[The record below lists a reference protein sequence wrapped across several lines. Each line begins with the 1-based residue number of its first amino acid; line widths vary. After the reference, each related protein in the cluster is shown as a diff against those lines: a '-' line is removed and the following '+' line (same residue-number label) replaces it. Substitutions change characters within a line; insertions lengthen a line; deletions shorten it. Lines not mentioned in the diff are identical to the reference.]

1 MNKFHQVSI
10 NYYIYVIINKVMQ
23 YDWFQVN
30 FLGCFLNLNL
40 AVKKEM
46 NRRQYSLSE
55 PSVTPRVLH
64 HWYQTGIISDRRID
78 GKGWSKFSFTELVW
92 IKLIIRLRE
101 FGLSL
106 DKIKIAKEDLSKY
119 AAEDVGSMFPLLD
132 FYLLYARSYK
142 HSVNLRIFE
151 DGHLL
156 LGREGELQNAQP
168 HQPNGKDFLTLSLNQ
183 VVKEVIRKVSATHLL
198 DPREEVQA
206 QLQAAF
212 SSDAFQTKTISFEGH
227 DQVINKAFLNG

>member
-1 MNKFHQVSI
+1 ME
-10 NYYIYVIINKVMQ
+10 
-23 YDWFQVN
+23 YDWFKVN
-30 FLGCFLNLNL
+30 FLGCFLNLDL
-40 AVKKEM
+40 AVKKELT
-46 NRRQYSLSE
+46 RRQYSLSE

-64 HWYQTGIISDRRID
+64 HWYQTGIISDRRTD

-101 FGLSL
+101 FGLGL
-106 DKIKIAKEDLSKY
+106 DKIKIAKGDVSKY
-119 AAEDVGSMFPLLD
+119 AAEDAGSMFPLLD

-156 LGREGELQNAQP
+156 LGREAELQNAQP
-168 HQPNGKDFLTLSLNQ
+168 HQFNGKNFLTLSLNQ

-198 DPREEVQA
+198 DPRAEVQQ
-206 QLQAAF
+206 QLQRALA
-212 SSDAFQTKTISFEGH
+212 SNTIQIKRIVFEGH
-227 DQVINKAFLNG
+227 DRVINKAFLNG

>member
-1 MNKFHQVSI
+1 ME
-10 NYYIYVIINKVMQ
+10 

-40 AVKKEM
+40 EFKTKL
-46 NRRQYSLSE
+46 NHKQYSLSE

-64 HWYQTGIISDRRID
+64 HWYQTGVITDRRAK

-106 DKIKIAKEDLSKY
+106 DKIKIAKGDVSKY
-119 AAEDVGSMFPLLD
+119 AAEDAGSMFPLLD

-156 LGREGELQNAQP
+156 LGREAELQNAQLY
-168 HQPNGKDFLTLSLNQ
+168 QFNGKDFLTLSLNQ

-212 SSDAFQTKTISFEGH
+212 SSDALQTKTISFEGRT
-227 DQVINKAFLNG
+227 QKVNPTFLMD

>member
-1 MNKFHQVSI
+1 
-10 NYYIYVIINKVMQ
+10 MQ

-30 FLGCFLNLNL
+30 FLGCFLNLDL
-40 AVKKEM
+40 TVKKEL
-46 NRRQYSLSE
+46 NQRQYSISE

-64 HWYQTGIISDRRID
+64 HWYQTGIISDRRTD

-106 DKIKIAKEDLSKY
+106 DKIKIAKGDVSKY
-119 AAEDVGSMFPLLD
+119 AAEDAGSMFPLLD

-156 LGREGELQNAQP
+156 LGREAELQNAQP
-168 HQPNGKDFLTLSLNQ
+168 HQFNGKNFLTLSLNQ

-198 DPREEVQA
+198 DPRAEVQQ
-206 QLQAAF
+206 QLQRALA
-212 SSDAFQTKTISFEGH
+212 SNTIQIKRIVFEGH
-227 DQVINKAFLNG
+227 DRVINKAFLNG

>member
-1 MNKFHQVSI
+1 ME
-10 NYYIYVIINKVMQ
+10 

-30 FLGCFLNLNL
+30 FLGCFLNLDM
-40 AVKKEM
+40 AVKKGL
-46 NRRQYSLSE
+46 NQRQYSLSE

-64 HWYQTGIISDRRID
+64 HWYQTGIISDRRSD
-78 GKGWSKFSFTELVW
+78 GKGWSKFSFTEVVW

-106 DKIKIAKEDLSKY
+106 YKIKIAKEDVSKY

-142 HSVNLRIFE
+142 HSVSLKIFE

-156 LGREGELQNAQP
+156 LGREAELQNAQLY
-168 HQPNGKDFLTLSLNQ
+168 QFNGKDFLTLSLNQ

-212 SSDAFQTKTISFEGH
+212 SSDALQTKTISFEGRTQKVNSTLLM
-227 DQVINKAFLNG
+227 D

>member
-1 MNKFHQVSI
+1 
-10 NYYIYVIINKVMQ
+10 MQ

-30 FLGCFLNLNL
+30 FLGCFLNLDIP
-40 AVKKEM
+40 VKKEL
-46 NRRQYSLSE
+46 NQRQYSLSE

-64 HWYQTGIISDRRID
+64 HWYQTGIISDRRSD

-106 DKIKIAKEDLSKY
+106 YKIKIAKEDVSKY

-142 HSVNLRIFE
+142 HSVSLKIFE

-156 LGREGELQNAQP
+156 LGREAELQNAQLY
-168 HQPNGKDFLTLSLNQ
+168 QFNGKDFLTLSLNQ

-206 QLQAAF
+206 QLQAIF
-212 SSDAFQTKTISFEGH
+212 SSDALQTKTISFEGRT
-227 DQVINKAFLNG
+227 QKVNPTFLMD

>member
-1 MNKFHQVSI
+1 MG
-10 NYYIYVIINKVMQ
+10 
-23 YDWFQVN
+23 YDWFQVV
-30 FLGCFLNLNL
+30 FLGRFLNLDL
-40 AVKKEM
+40 AIKEEL
-46 NRRQYSLSE
+46 NHRQFSLYE

-64 HWYQTGIISDRRID
+64 HWYQMGIISDRRID

-119 AAEDVGSMFPLLD
+119 AVEDTYSMFPLLD

-142 HSVNLRIFE
+142 HSVELRIFE

-156 LGREGELQNAQP
+156 IGRISELQNSRP
-168 HQPNGKDFLTLSLNQ
+168 HHTNGKNFISLSLNE
-183 VVKEVIRKVSATHLL
+183 VIKELIRKVSARYLL

-206 QLQAAF
+206 QLEVTL
-212 SSDAFQTKTISFEGH
+212 SSELLQTKLISFEGRI
-227 DQVINKAFLNG
+227 QKVNPTFLTD

>member
-1 MNKFHQVSI
+1 
-10 NYYIYVIINKVMQ
+10 MQ

-30 FLGCFLNLNL
+30 FLGCFLNLDI
-40 AVKKEM
+40 AVKKEL
-46 NRRQYSLSE
+46 NQRQYSLSE

-64 HWYQTGIISDRRID
+64 HWYQTGIISDRRSD

-106 DKIKIAKEDLSKY
+106 YKIKIAKEDVSKY

-142 HSVNLRIFE
+142 HSVSLKIFE

-156 LGREGELQNAQP
+156 LGREAELQNAQLY
-168 HQPNGKDFLTLSLNQ
+168 QFNGKDFLTLSLNQ

-206 QLQAAF
+206 QLQAIF
-212 SSDAFQTKTISFEGH
+212 SSDALQTKTISIEGRT
-227 DQVINKAFLNG
+227 QKVNPTFLMD

>member
-1 MNKFHQVSI
+1 ME
-10 NYYIYVIINKVMQ
+10 
-23 YDWFQVN
+23 YDWFQVH
-30 FLGCFLNLNL
+30 FLGSFLNLDL
-40 AVKKEM
+40 TVKKGL
-46 NRRQYSLSE
+46 NQRQYSLSE
-55 PSVTPRVLH
+55 SSVTPRVLH
-64 HWYQTGIISDRRID
+64 HWYQTGIISDRRTD

-106 DKIKIAKEDLSKY
+106 DKIKIAKEDVSKY
-119 AAEDVGSMFPLLD
+119 AAEDAGSMFPLLD

-156 LGREGELQNAQP
+156 LGRELELQNAQS
-168 HQPNGKDFLTLSLNQ
+168 HQLNGKDFITLSLNQ
-183 VVKEVIRKVSATHLL
+183 VIKEVIRKVSATNLL

-206 QLQAAF
+206 QLQVAF
-212 SSDAFQTKTISFEGH
+212 SSDAVQTKTISFEGRN
-227 DQVINKAFLNG
+227 QRVNPTFLMD

>member
-1 MNKFHQVSI
+1 
-10 NYYIYVIINKVMQ
+10 MQ

-40 AVKKEM
+40 KFKTKL
-46 NRRQYSLSE
+46 NHKQYSLSE

-64 HWYQTGIISDRRID
+64 HWYQTGIISDRRTD

-101 FGLSL
+101 FGLGL
-106 DKIKIAKEDLSKY
+106 DKIKIAKGDVSKY
-119 AAEDVGSMFPLLD
+119 AAEDAGSMFPLLD

-156 LGREGELQNAQP
+156 LGREAELQNAQP
-168 HQPNGKDFLTLSLNQ
+168 HQFNGKNFLTLSLNQ

-198 DPREEVQA
+198 DPRAEVQQ
-206 QLQAAF
+206 QLQRALA
-212 SSDAFQTKTISFEGH
+212 SNTIQIKRIVFEGH
-227 DQVINKAFLNG
+227 DRVINKAFLNG

>member
-1 MNKFHQVSI
+1 
-10 NYYIYVIINKVMQ
+10 MQ

-30 FLGCFLNLNL
+30 FLGCFLNLDL
-40 AVKKEM
+40 TVKKEL
-46 NRRQYSLSE
+46 NQRQYSISE
-55 PSVTPRVLH
+55 PLVTPRVLH
-64 HWYQTGIISDRRID
+64 HWYQTGIISDRRTD
-78 GKGWSKFSFTELVW
+78 GKGWSKFSFTELIW

-106 DKIKIAKEDLSKY
+106 DKIKIAKGDVSKY
-119 AAEDVGSMFPLLD
+119 AAEDAGSMFPLLD

-156 LGREGELQNAQP
+156 LGREAELQNAQP
-168 HQPNGKDFLTLSLNQ
+168 HQPNGKNFLTLSLNQ

-198 DPREEVQA
+198 DPRAEVQQ
-206 QLQAAF
+206 QLQRALA
-212 SSDAFQTKTISFEGH
+212 SNTIQTKRIVFEGH
-227 DQVINKAFLNG
+227 DRVINKAFLNG

>member
-1 MNKFHQVSI
+1 
-10 NYYIYVIINKVMQ
+10 MQ

-30 FLGCFLNLNL
+30 FLGCFLNLDL
-40 AVKKEM
+40 AVKKKVNDM
-46 NRRQYSLSE
+46 QYSLSE
-55 PSVTPRVLH
+55 PSVTSRVLH
-64 HWYQTGIISDRRID
+64 HWYQTGIISDRRTN

-101 FGLSL
+101 FGLSH
-106 DKIKIAKEDLSKY
+106 DKIKVAKEDVSKY
-119 AAEDVGSMFPLLD
+119 AVEDAGSTFPLLD

-142 HSVNLRIFE
+142 HPVSLRVFA

-156 LGREGELQNAQP
+156 MGREAELQNAQP
-168 HQPNGKDFLTLSLNQ
+168 YQFNGKDFLALSLNQ

-212 SSDAFQTKTISFEGH
+212 SSDAFQTKTISFEGRN
-227 DQVINKAFLNG
+227 QRVNPTFLMD

>member
-1 MNKFHQVSI
+1 ME
-10 NYYIYVIINKVMQ
+10 

-30 FLGCFLNLNL
+30 FLGCFLNLDMD
-40 AVKKEM
+40 VKKGL
-46 NRRQYSLSE
+46 NQRQYSLSE

-64 HWYQTGIISDRRID
+64 HWYQTGIISDRRSD

-106 DKIKIAKEDLSKY
+106 YKIKIAKEDVSKY

-142 HSVNLRIFE
+142 HSVSLKIFE

-156 LGREGELQNAQP
+156 LGRETELQNAQFY
-168 HQPNGKDFLTLSLNQ
+168 QFNGKDFLTLSLNQ

-206 QLQAAF
+206 QLQAIF
-212 SSDAFQTKTISFEGH
+212 SSDALQTKTISFEGRT
-227 DQVINKAFLNG
+227 QKVNPTFLMD

>member
-1 MNKFHQVSI
+1 
-10 NYYIYVIINKVMQ
+10 MQ

-40 AVKKEM
+40 KFKTKL
-46 NRRQYSLSE
+46 NHKQYSLSE

-64 HWYQTGIISDRRID
+64 HWHQTGVITDRRAN

-106 DKIKIAKEDLSKY
+106 DKIKIAKEDVSKY
-119 AAEDVGSMFPLLD
+119 AAEDAGSMFPLLD

-156 LGREGELQNAQP
+156 LGREAELQNAQP

-198 DPREEVQA
+198 DPRAEVQQ
-206 QLQAAF
+206 QLQRALA
-212 SSDAFQTKTISFEGH
+212 SNTIQIKRIVFEGH
-227 DQVINKAFLNG
+227 DRVINKAFLNG

>member
-1 MNKFHQVSI
+1 ME
-10 NYYIYVIINKVMQ
+10 

-30 FLGCFLNLNL
+30 FLGCFLNLDM
-40 AVKKEM
+40 AVKKGL
-46 NRRQYSLSE
+46 NQRQYSLSE

-64 HWYQTGIISDRRID
+64 HWYQTGIISDRRSD

-106 DKIKIAKEDLSKY
+106 YKIKIAKEDVSKY

-142 HSVNLRIFE
+142 HSVSLKIFE

-156 LGREGELQNAQP
+156 LGRETELQNAQFY
-168 HQPNGKDFLTLSLNQ
+168 QFNGKDFLTLSLNQ

-206 QLQAAF
+206 QLQAIF
-212 SSDAFQTKTISFEGH
+212 SSDALQTKTISFEGRT
-227 DQVINKAFLNG
+227 QKVNPTFLMD

>member
-1 MNKFHQVSI
+1 MD
-10 NYYIYVIINKVMQ
+10 
-23 YDWFQVN
+23 YDWFRVN
-30 FLGCFLNLNL
+30 FFGCFLNLEF
-40 AVKKEM
+40 AVKIEL
-46 NRRQYSLSE
+46 NRRQYSLNE

-64 HWYQTGIISDRRID
+64 HWYQVGIISDRRTG

-119 AAEDVGSMFPLLD
+119 AFEDTYSMFPLLD

-142 HSVNLRIFE
+142 HSVELRIFE

-156 LGREGELQNAQP
+156 IGRETELRNSRP
-168 HQPNGKDFLTLSLNQ
+168 HQSNGKDFITLGLN
-183 VVKEVIRKVSATHLL
+183 EVIKKLIRKVSARYLL
-198 DPREEVQA
+198 DPREEVQV
-206 QLQAAF
+206 QLQVAL
-212 SSDAFQTKTISFEGH
+212 SSELLQTRLISFEGRT
-227 DQVINKAFLNG
+227 QKVNSAFLMD

>member
-1 MNKFHQVSI
+1 ME
-10 NYYIYVIINKVMQ
+10 
-23 YDWFQVN
+23 YDWFKVN
-30 FLGCFLNLNL
+30 FLGGFLNLDL
-40 AVKKEM
+40 AVKKGL
-46 NRRQYSLSE
+46 NQRQYSLSE
-55 PSVTPRVLH
+55 PSVTARVLH
-64 HWYQTGIISDRRID
+64 HWYQTGIISDRRTD

-106 DKIKIAKEDLSKY
+106 DKIKIAKGDVSKY
-119 AAEDVGSMFPLLD
+119 AAQDAGSIFPLLD

-156 LGREGELQNAQP
+156 IGREAELQNVQP
-168 HQPNGKDFLTLSLNQ
+168 HQLNGNDFLTLSLNQ

-206 QLQAAF
+206 QLQSAF
-212 SSDAFQTKTISFEGH
+212 SSDAFQRKTVLFEGRN
-227 DQVINKAFLNG
+227 QRVNPTFLMN